1 MKLWIDRLDSALG
14 TLTIVTDATHLC
26 ALEYE
31 GYGDRM
37 MSLLQRCYDTIEL
50 QPKANP
56 LGITQKLVSYLDG
69 NYDAMVDIPVNP
81 GGTPFQQ
88 KVWHQLTSIPRGH
101 TWTYG
106 ELAAALDKPTAA
118 RAVGM
123 ANSKNPIVIVIPCH
137 RVIGASQTLTGY
149 SGGIER
155 KKWLLDHEGVD
166 LLRFSSSKS
175 LAMPGHPQALSPD
188 LDTQQLS
195 LL

>member
-37 MSLLQRCYDTIEL
+37 MAFLQRRYDTIEFHS
-50 QPKANP
+50 KANP
-56 LGITQKLVSYLDG
+56 LGITQKLISYLDG
-69 NYDAMVDIPVNP
+69 HYDAIEEIPVNP

-88 KVWHQLTSIPRGH
+88 RVWKQLQIIPRGH

-106 ELAAALDKPTAA
+106 ELAVSLDKPTAA
-118 RAVGM
+118 RSVGM
-123 ANSKNPIVIVIPCH
+123 ANSKNPIAIVIPCH

-149 SGGIER
+149 SGGVER
-155 KKWLLDHEGVD
+155 KQWLLDHEGVD
-166 LLRFSSSKS
+166 SVRFSSAKRDPNSEHLQS
-175 LAMPGHPQALSPD
+175 NDIADQ
-188 LDTQQLS
+188 QQLS